1 MADLQEVLT
10 ALESIREKIN
20 NDEKIGKKFRK
31 WEGKTM
37 EFKLSDLDTSVVITF
52 GPAMVESIE
61 ESTPLEKPTI
71 LITADGE
78 TISKVFTGEISGMK
92 AYTAGKIK
100 VKGAMT
106 DLLKLQKLM

>member
-1 MADLQEVLT
+1 MTELQDVLT

-20 NDEKIGKKFRK
+20 NDEKMGKKFKK

-37 EFKLSDLDTSVVITF
+37 EFRLTDLDTSVVVTF
-52 GPAMVESIE
+52 GSAKVEKIE
-61 ESTPLEKPTI
+61 ESSPLEKPTI